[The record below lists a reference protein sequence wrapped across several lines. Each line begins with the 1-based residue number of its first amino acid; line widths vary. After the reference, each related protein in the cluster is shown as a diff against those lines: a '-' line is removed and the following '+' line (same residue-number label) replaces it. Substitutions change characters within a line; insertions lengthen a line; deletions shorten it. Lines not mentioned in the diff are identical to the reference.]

1 MKLHTIRNHVE
12 LRSRRAGSVLVEFAF
27 IALAFYLLFAGT
39 LELGRCITVSQ
50 AIQNA
55 ARVGARELALFPR
68 RPTAQFDEPFDP
80 SNSHYNDLDCQAIRA
95 RIYDPRL
102 LAVDLAGGEPNTD
115 TWPVVNRML
124 LPVMVRSRVG
134 GGTFLHYPGAIL
146 QLPGGGHTVGVP
158 RVLSRAA
165 NGTET
170 IQWLPVLEEVRANP
184 GDPNSGPFSLAST
197 GPERGMVALRIHCPY
212 QATSL
217 VAFRVQTGTTSG
229 GVVNEVIEAH
239 DESVSAVNSAP
250 GGGTLVP
257 IAPNF
262 SGDTSEAPGHVADG
276 SYNSGAYGLG
286 NLYAMNADGTG
297 AQAVR
302 PFRRLISSQSIFRRE
317 VFAQ

>member
-1 MKLHTIRNHVE
+1 MKLHSTRNHVE
-12 LRSRRAGSVLVEFAF
+12 PRSRRAGSVLVEFAF

-80 SNSHYNDLDCQAIRA
+80 SNPHYNDPDCQAIRA

-102 LAVDLAGGEPNTD
+102 LAIDLAGGEPNTA
-115 TWPVVNRML
+115 TWPVINRML
-124 LPVMVRSRVG
+124 LPVMVRSRAG
-134 GGTFLHYPGAIL
+134 GSNFLHYPGAIL

-158 RVLSRAA
+158 RVISRASE
-165 NGTET
+165 GTET
-170 IQWLPVLEEVRANP
+170 IEWLPVLEEVRANP

-197 GPERGMVALRIHCPY
+197 GPERGLVALRIHCPY

-217 VAFRVQTGTTSG
+217 VAFKVQTGPTSG
-229 GVVNEVIEAH
+229 GPANQVIEAH
-239 DESVSAVNSAP
+239 DEGVTAVNGAP
-250 GGGTLVP
+250 MSGTLVP
-257 IAPNF
+257 ISPNF
-262 SGDTSEAPGHVADG
+262 SGDPDDPDGVADG
-276 SYNSGAYGLG
+276 SYNSGSYGLG
-286 NLYAMNADGTG
+286 NLYAMSPDGEMT
-297 AQAVR
+297 QAVR
-302 PFRRLISSQSIFRRE
+302 PFRRLITSQSIFRRE